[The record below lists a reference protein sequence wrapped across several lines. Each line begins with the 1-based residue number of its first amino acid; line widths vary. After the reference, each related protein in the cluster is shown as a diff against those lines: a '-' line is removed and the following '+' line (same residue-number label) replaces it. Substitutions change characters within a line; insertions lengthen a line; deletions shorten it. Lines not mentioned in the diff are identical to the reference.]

1 MRYRSIDHSR
11 VSWGRQCPVNCIKCA
26 TSTLG
31 RRIDFVTLPGES
43 DFMAKRVDLIA
54 SIKTTFISPGETLSS
69 SKGKPAPRRGTYV
82 QDEKFRT
89 IFCKINERPCCSS
102 LSGPWL
108 VLDQTRRPIDHV
120 PRFTRLLTDTTLARA
135 CILYGGRRI
144 IQDARWR
151 NSDVIHLQNTNSSS
165 IAEREGLRRVLG
177 RSWSAFDDFASKLP
191 RRNTDNSLPGKCF
204 ASKSRNRN
212 GIIVA

>member
-43 DFMAKRVDLIA
+43 DFMAKRADLIA

-82 QDEKFRT
+82 HDEKFRT

-120 PRFTRLLTDTTLARA
+120 PRFTRLLTLHPRTCMYTIRWTSYNSGCPMKKQRRYPFAKHKLVLDRRTGGFATRFRTILIRFSTILHRNCRVGTL
-135 CILYGGRRI
+135 I
-144 IQDARWR
+144 IRYLA
-151 NSDVIHLQNTNSSS
+151 NVS
-165 IAEREGLRRVLG
+165 
-177 RSWSAFDDFASKLP
+177 
-191 RRNTDNSLPGKCF
+191 RRNLEIATD
-204 ASKSRNRN
+204 
-212 GIIVA
+212 